1 MKPFDVVESFVEQH
15 ARGVSLPQLQGD
27 FERSLQELGVRHF
40 ACCAHVDP
48 LSPRSAP
55 LVLQN
60 YPTDWVREFSES
72 GRYRIDPVFRYADER
87 MVPFHWDDPTFRA
100 CLSPAQ
106 LEILSDAAGRGL
118 GHGYTVPI
126 HPPGSH
132 MASCSVVPDSGV
144 IERGAW
150 QAIFTMSCFMFDA
163 MLRAS
168 QPAQASQPARVLRP
182 AQASGL
188 TECGGAR
195 SMQLSERERQCLELA
210 AQGKD
215 DWSIGSLLR
224 ISERT
229 AHNHIERAKRR
240 LGVCTRVQVIVRALN
255 EGQISFG
262 DVIKADTRCTP
273 AQAGKSTNS

>member
-1 MKPFDVVESFVEQH
+1 MCVVKPFDVVEFFVEQH
-15 ARGVSLPQLQGD
+15 ARGVSLPQLQQA
-27 FERSLQELGVRHF
+27 FEKSLQDLGIRHF

-48 LSPRSAP
+48 LNPRSAP
-55 LVLQN
+55 LVYQN
-60 YPTDWVREFSES
+60 YPADWVREFSES

-87 MVPFHWDDPTFRA
+87 MVPFHWDDPQFRA
-100 CLSPAQ
+100 SLTAAQ
-106 LEILSDAAGRGL
+106 LEILGDAAGRGL

-126 HPPGSH
+126 HPPGSQ
-132 MASCSVVPDSGV
+132 MASCSVVPDSSV

-163 MLRAS
+163 MLRVAG
-168 QPAQASQPARVLRP
+168 PAECSRP
-182 AQASGL
+182 
-188 TECGGAR
+188 R
-195 SMQLSERERQCLELA
+195 SVQLSERERQCLELA

-240 LGVCTRVQVIVRALN
+240 LGVCTRVQVIVHALS
-255 EGQISFG
+255 EGQIAFG
-262 DVIKADTRCTP
+262 DVIKSETQWSP
-273 AQAGKSTNS
+273 AQARKPTNA

>member
-1 MKPFDVVESFVEQH
+1 VKPFDVVEFFVEQH
-15 ARGVSLPQLQGD
+15 ARGVSLLELKQA
-27 FERSLQELGVRHF
+27 FEKSLHELGIRHF

-48 LSPRSAP
+48 LNPRSAP
-55 LVLQN
+55 LVFQN
-60 YPTDWVREFSES
+60 YPADWVREFSAS

-87 MVPFHWDDPTFRA
+87 MVPFHWDDPQFLA
-100 CLSPAQ
+100 CLTPAQ

-132 MASCSVVPDSGV
+132 MASCSVVPDSSA

-163 MLRAS
+163 MLRAAG
-168 QPAQASQPARVLRP
+168 PAECTHPDGC
-182 AQASGL
+182 SG
-188 TECGGAR
+188 TH

-240 LGVCTRVQVIVRALN
+240 LGVCTRVQVIVHALN
-255 EGQISFG
+255 EGQIAFG
-262 DVIKADTRCTP
+262 DVIKAATQRAP
-273 AQAGKSTNS
+273 AVRELPKKTN